1 MRKETLVFPKAPT
14 AIAALCLLAAVP
26 AAFGQSSST
35 ATLGQ
40 VISLPGQVNE
50 IAVDEARGLVY
61 VGNFSAGRVEVV
73 SMDTK
78 QRIASFPTSPQQTAT
93 SGMAVSP
100 NGQWLVTTNLPTT
113 SGVTQLSSVTVVN
126 LNDPSERRSH
136 SSLEQPLAV
145 AFGADN
151 KAVIITVQSLQLFD
165 PADGSFEE
173 LFRYDEQVGTVGLP
187 VQPPSLPGEIT
198 NASAASSGDGN
209 VIFGITSDFIF
220 SYRIRTPRGLLTIRS
235 TETLVNEP
243 AFGQVSA
250 SHNGDYFMA
259 GQMLFSDDLRVIAD
273 TPEAPDSLEFV
284 GGTGI
289 DSEID
294 TVYGAFGQIVPDASA
309 TSAHPIYGV
318 LQVMDSD
325 NLYVRQRWRLTERI
339 RGRIVPGGNGRFLY
353 AVSDSGLLY
362 LPLVDL
368 EDTPVLEV
376 HPDDRNLMYAFDFCN
391 RNPITLPMRIES
403 PNGAPATF
411 RLSAEPFRS
420 SDRPGVIFEPATG
433 VTPAVVQVTV
443 DPGALG
449 PVQGTN
455 ATVVNIETDAA
466 NIPQQVLAIS
476 NIRDV
481 DQVGQFMQIPGHIV
495 SVQGDPARDRFYAL
509 DQRNF
514 RVLAY
519 DANDM
524 RQIGSFKTGN
534 TPTWMTTT
542 RDGQFLVV
550 ANSRGENVTVINLVT
565 MQNLG
570 PLFMPWQIL
579 NAGHYPTSVTTD
591 HANVIIAA
599 RSSNGGSQI
608 DTLNLPS
615 KAVSTRETLGIFANR
630 FGESTAVA
638 GNPDGTAVLIADD
651 DGQTALWESASS
663 RVIVARDDFGALRG
677 GIGAGP
683 NYYMVDNQAL
693 NSSLVPLGEF
703 PDDIAAQES
712 AGFAVLPD
720 GTGVRSVR
728 PVSQVDTGAVQQ
740 IDPRNPARAINSVRM
755 AEPPPAPSPDY
766 PFMQSLG
773 SLRDGR
779 LVSASSA
786 GVVMFRQN
794 YQQGVGNPRIGEV
807 TNGADFARATAVGGL
822 ISIFGNGLAPQEQGA
837 VDTPLPTRL
846 ASTCVSANGA
856 PLPLMYVSPNQIN
869 AQMTFTTFGPINLQV
884 HSNGGVSDVFV
895 KQVDPAA
902 PAIFGVRGP
911 DSARYAAVFRE
922 NNTLSTLSNP
932 LRPNEIAVVYLTG
945 LGETSPLSVA
955 GVPASSTILAEAAE
969 MPTVTLGGVPLEIRY
984 GGLTPGFVGLYQ
996 LNLFIPSFVP
1006 KGLEV
1011 PLTITSGA
1019 NSTTVNVRVVE

>member
-1 MRKETLVFPKAPT
+1 MRKKTLVFTEAPM

-26 AAFGQSSST
+26 SA
-35 ATLGQ
+35 LGQ
-40 VISLPGQVNE
+40 TVNTASLGQAISLPGQVNE
-50 IAVDEARGLVY
+50 IAVDEARGLIY
-61 VGNFSAGRVEVV
+61 AGNFSAGRVDVV

-136 SSLEQPLAV
+136 ASLEQPLAV
-145 AFGADN
+145 GFGADN
-151 KAVIITVQSLQLFD
+151 KAVIVTVESLQLFD
-165 PADGSFEE
+165 PADGSFDE
-173 LFRYDEQVGTVGLP
+173 LFRFEDQMGTVSLP
-187 VQPPSLPGEIT
+187 VAPPTLPAEIT
-198 NASAASSGDGN
+198 SASVTSSGDGN
-209 VIFGITSDFIF
+209 WVFGVTSDFLF
-220 SYRIRTPRGLLTIRS
+220 SYRIRTPRGLLTVRAID
-235 TETLVNEP
+235 TLINPP
-243 AFGQVSA
+243 AFNQVSA
-250 SHNGDYFMA
+250 SRSGDYFMA
-259 GQMLFSDDLRVIAD
+259 GQMLFTNDLRVIAD
-273 TPEAPDSLEFV
+273 SAEAPQTLQFV

-289 DSEID
+289 DSAID
-294 TVYGAFGQIVPDASA
+294 TVYGAFGQIVPEE
-309 TSAHPIYGV
+309 TSAQHAIFGV
-318 LQVMDSD
+318 LQVMDST
-325 NLYVRQRWRLTERI
+325 NLHVRQRWRLPERI
-339 RGRIVPGGNGRFLY
+339 RGRIVPGGNGSFLY

-362 LPLVDL
+362 LPLDDM

-376 HPDDRNLMYAFDFCN
+376 HPDDRNMMFSFDFCN
-391 RNPITLPMRIES
+391 RNPITYMMRIES

-411 RLSAEPFRS
+411 SLSAEPFRS
-420 SDRPGVIFEPATG
+420 SDRPGVIFEPANG

-481 DQVGQFMQIPGHIV
+481 DQVGQFTQIPGHIV
-495 SVQGDPARDRFYAL
+495 SVQGDPSRDRFYAL

-514 RVLAY
+514 RVLAF

-524 RQIGSFKTGN
+524 RQIGSFRTGN

-550 ANSRGENVTVINLVT
+550 ANSRGENVTIINLAT
-565 MQNLG
+565 MQRVG
-570 PLFMPWQIL
+570 ELFMPWQIL

-591 HANVIIAA
+591 HTNVIVAA
-599 RSSNGGSQI
+599 RASTGGSQL

-615 KAVSTRETLGIFANR
+615 KAVSTRETLGIFSNR
-630 FGESTAVA
+630 FGRNMAVA
-638 GNPDGTAVLIADD
+638 GNPDGTAVLVVDD
-651 DGQTALWESASS
+651 SGQTALWEAASS
-663 RVIVARDDFGALRG
+663 RLIVARSDFTALRG

-683 NYYMVDNQAL
+683 NYYMVDNHAL
-693 NSSLVPLGEF
+693 NASLVPVGSY
-703 PDDIAAQES
+703 DDAIAAQES
-712 AGFAVLPD
+712 AGFATLPD

-728 PVSQVDTGAVQQ
+728 PVSQVDTGAIQQ
-740 IDPRNPARAINSVRM
+740 IDGRNPARTLNSVRM
-755 AEPPPAPSPDY
+755 AEPPPAESPDY
-766 PFMQSLG
+766 PFMQSLA

-786 GVVMFRQN
+786 GVVLFPPN
-794 YQQGVGNPRIGEV
+794 YTQGVGNPRISEV

-822 ISIFGNGLAPQEQGA
+822 ISIFGDGLAPQAQGA
-837 VDTPLPTRL
+837 VDTPLPTRM
-846 ASTCVSANGA
+846 ASTCVSANGS
-856 PLPLMYVSPNQIN
+856 PLPLMYVSPSQIN
-869 AQMTFTTFGPINLQV
+869 AQMLFSTFGPVNLQV

-911 DSARYAAVFRE
+911 DSQRYAAVFRE
-922 NNTLSTLSNP
+922 NNSLSTLSNP
-932 LRPNEIAVVYLTG
+932 LRPNEVAVVYLTG
-945 LGETSPLSVA
+945 LGGTSPISVA
-955 GVPASSTILAEAAE
+955 GTPASSTILAEAANV
-969 MPTVTLGGVPLEIRY
+969 PQVTLGGVPLEIRY
-984 GGLTPGFVGLYQ
+984 SGLTPGFVGLYQ

-1006 KGLEV
+1006 KGLQV
-1011 PLTITSGA
+1011 PLTVTSGA